1 MQSKFIQFLGIA
13 KRSGNVCEGYN
24 KTEEFIKLKK
34 LSLVIMSKESSE
46 NTRKKF
52 KVYCERF
59 KVPIIEDYSKEELGA
74 ILGREEINVIGILD
88 KKIGDRLLE
97 LNIEESN

>member
-1 MQSKFIQFLGIA
+1 
-13 KRSGNVCEGYN
+13 
-24 KTEEFIKLKK
+24 
-34 LSLVIMSKESSE
+34 MSKESSE

>member
-1 MQSKFIQFLGIA
+1 MQNKFIQFLGIV

-34 LSLVIMSKESSE
+34 LSLVIMSKESSD
-46 NTRKKF
+46 NTKKKF
-52 KVYCERF
+52 KVYCEKF
-59 KVPIIEDYSKEELGA
+59 KVPIIENYSKEELGA
-74 ILGREEINVIGILD
+74 ILGREEINIIGILD